1 MSRYPNLESL
11 ALSFWS
17 NSLFPSL
24 CAQARRSG
32 LRVQDHHKASVS
44 RFPSL
49 RRAVGNG
56 NEFQIQAPFTERG
69 AVPTVNPPSTLKG
82 PYMKTSPP
90 CLTSFFADL
99 LHQIL
104 WSRAHLD
111 PNNSTAASQGGP
123 PPHHPKP
130 TKTSKHQ
137 STRRKR
143 PLPQTRSKRP
153 QPQTMHPGLAGGRG
167 WGADLKNPTVAS
179 QGDMCVRLMVYMTE
193 YSEPRGS

>member
-17 NSLFPSL
+17 NSWFPSL
-24 CAQARRSG
+24 CVQARRSG

-44 RFPSL
+44 RFSSL

-56 NEFQIQAPFTERG
+56 NEFQIQAPFAGRG

-99 LHQIL
+99 RHQIL
-104 WSRAHLD
+104 RSRAHFD
-111 PNNSTAASQGGP
+111 PNNSTAASQGEP
-123 PPHHPKP
+123 PPRHPKP
-130 TKTSKHQ
+130 EKNSKHQ
-137 STRRKR
+137 SARRKR
-143 PLPQTRSKRP
+143 PLPQTRSKPPPAPNDAPWTR
-153 QPQTMHPGLAGGRG
+153 GG
-167 WGADLKNPTVAS
+167 A
-179 QGDMCVRLMVYMTE
+179 RL
-193 YSEPRGS
+193 GG